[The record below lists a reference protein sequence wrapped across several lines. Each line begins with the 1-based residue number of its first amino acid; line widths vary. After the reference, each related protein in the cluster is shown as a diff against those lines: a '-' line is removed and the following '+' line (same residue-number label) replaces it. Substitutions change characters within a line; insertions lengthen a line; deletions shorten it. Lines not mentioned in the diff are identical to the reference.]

1 MWMLLAVG
9 VVLLGTPARAA
20 DPPPKADRHGDPLPQ
35 GAMMRLGTLR
45 NRAPITGFGIEK
57 DGTVVT
63 VGPGVGV
70 RRWHAVDDRAE
81 PVAALPLPGPAT
93 SNNYPQVSPDGRLVA
108 ACSNEKVF
116 VWETPADAKAK
127 PKEVAAFEL
136 PRARLFR
143 FSEDGTRLA
152 VATEGGTA
160 HVCDVK
166 SGKVVHL
173 DGTVRYFEGI
183 NFSGDGKRVGV
194 VADYN
199 FLFWDAATGKQ
210 LAKYQTRGRGTSGGS
225 STPRPARSATAS
237 PARKTACGS
246 PSPPTARRS

>member
-1 MWMLLAVG
+1 MSGRTFAGPRQTDLDRDSLPFVRNASYPHTEVRLPEPRGPAARLGVNTMWMLLAVG

-108 ACSNEKVF
+108 ACSNE
-116 VWETPADAKAK
+116 
-127 PKEVAAFEL
+127 
-136 PRARLFR
+136 
-143 FSEDGTRLA
+143 
-152 VATEGGTA
+152 
-160 HVCDVK
+160 
-166 SGKVVHL
+166 
-173 DGTVRYFEGI
+173 
-183 NFSGDGKRVGV
+183 
-194 VADYN
+194 
-199 FLFWDAATGKQ
+199 
-210 LAKYQTRGRGTSGGS
+210 
-225 STPRPARSATAS
+225 
-237 PARKTACGS
+237 
-246 PSPPTARRS
+246 